1 MDLLTYLYH
10 RDNILTS
17 NRCRGVYFL
26 EKYNPPSENYFF
38 PQLLCM
44 YALSWELYNG
54 ISFIPIG

>member
-17 NRCRGVYFL
+17 SRCRGVYFL

-44 YALSWELYNG
+44 YALSWEL
-54 ISFIPIG
+54 